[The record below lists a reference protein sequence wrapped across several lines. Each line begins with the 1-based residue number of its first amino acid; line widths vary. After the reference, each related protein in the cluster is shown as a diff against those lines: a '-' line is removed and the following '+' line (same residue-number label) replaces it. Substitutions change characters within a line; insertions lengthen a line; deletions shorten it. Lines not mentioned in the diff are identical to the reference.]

1 MHFSSADIPRAL
13 AYKLLVS
20 TVIPRPIAFVTTIS
34 SDGIANVAP
43 YSFFNAMG
51 SAPPVVAIGFEP
63 TINDD
68 RKDTSRNILET
79 EEFVVNIVDEAMS
92 VQMNQ
97 AAATL
102 PPEVDE
108 IAMTGLEISASI
120 AVQPP
125 RLSHSPMAME
135 CRLLD
140 RTDLAGGGVIIIG
153 EVLHFHLRDD
163 AITETDPLRIDID
176 KVAPI
181 ARLNGPHYA
190 RITDKFSIKRPK

>member
-1 MHFSSADIPRAL
+1 MHFSSADLPRAL

-20 TVIPRPIAFVTTIS
+20 TVIPRPIAFVTS
-34 SDGIANVAP
+34 QSAEGILNAAP

-63 TINDD
+63 TTDAGV
-68 RKDTSRNILET
+68 KDTSSNILET
-79 EEFVVNIVDEAMS
+79 GEFVVNIVDEAMS

-97 AAATL
+97 AAASL

-108 IAMTGLEISASI
+108 IALTELDTSDSL
-120 AVQPP
+120 AVRPP
-125 RLSHSPMAME
+125 RLSASPMAME

-140 RTDLAGGGVIIIG
+140 KTELAGGGVIVIG

-163 AITETDPLRIDID
+163 AIAETDPLRIDID
-176 KVAPI
+176 KIAPI

-190 RITDKFSIKRPK
+190 RITDKFSIERPK